1 MWTRSQL
8 KTNARK
14 SLAGSYWMALLV
26 TVITGILAGNSSLFT
41 FQLNGWDVNHI
52 TGMNWAW
59 ADWANVMDTVWAR
72 LIIAAVSLA
81 ALIGILFRIFFATV
95 IKTGEARWFSRNRES
110 KPTPTLA
117 QLFSLFRA
125 NTWLPTVGAMFWMY
139 LWLWIWSLL
148 PLLAVVGAGIVL
160 GLYLG
165 LMNPLQLP
173 AGWDFGEFWSK
184 QWNWQGRP
192 GLSQDWDKQFG
203 EFFANNQ
210 SQIAVIAAVAVGTL
224 LLAALLLIPWIN
236 RSYAYR
242 QTRWILGDNPRIGHR
257 RALRL
262 SRQMMTGHKF
272 DTFVLDLSFLGW
284 YILGLLAFVIGV
296 VFVTP
301 YYRATQAE
309 LYAVLRRQAVEQ
321 GLATMEDFGFVA
333 VSQPESSSAAQ
344 PDLAVP
350 LSTAAADQP
359 TGEPQSL
366 TGPEPAE
373 KPESEDT

>member
-1 MWTRSQL
+1 
-8 KTNARK
+8 
-14 SLAGSYWMALLV
+14 
-26 TVITGILAGNSSLFT
+26 
-41 FQLNGWDVNHI
+41 
-52 TGMNWAW
+52 
-59 ADWANVMDTVWAR
+59 
-72 LIIAAVSLA
+72 
-81 ALIGILFRIFFATV
+81 
-95 IKTGEARWFSRNRES
+95 
-110 KPTPTLA
+110 
-117 QLFSLFRA
+117 
-125 NTWLPTVGAMFWMY
+125 MFWMY

-173 AGWDFGEFWSK
+173 AGWDFGEFWSE

-284 YILGLLAFVIGV
+284 YILDCWHLSSGWSLLPPITGLPKPSC
-296 VFVTP
+296 TP
-301 YYRATQAE
+301 SCAA
-309 LYAVLRRQAVEQ
+309 RRRTRP
-321 GLATMEDFGFVA
+321 GHDGGFWICG
-333 VSQPESSSAAQ
+333 S
-344 PDLAVP
+344 
-350 LSTAAADQP
+350 
-359 TGEPQSL
+359 
-366 TGPEPAE
+366 
-373 KPESEDT
+373 